1 MILPD
6 LSPLANH
13 LWQSTACVAA
23 VWLLTLALRQ
33 NRAGIRYWL
42 WLAASVKF
50 LIPFSLLVSAGAQ
63 LGWRQAPAIA
73 PPQFSTVLDQIG
85 RPFSISPSTVPPA
98 ASPASSPPPF
108 LLFGVWLCGVTI
120 VAVSWFRRWRS
131 IRAAQ
136 RAGESIDL
144 NLPIRAISTPAPMEP
159 GVFGIFRPIL
169 LLPEGITD
177 RLTPDQLQAVIAHEL
192 CHMRRRD
199 NLTAAIHLVVETIFW
214 FHPLL
219 WWIRA
224 RLAEERERA
233 CDEEVLGSG
242 SGPETYAEG
251 ILNVCKFFLESPP
264 CMAGVT
270 GADLKKR
277 IESILARPPVFN
289 LSLARKCLLVAAA
302 SVAIA
307 GPVAIGLMNV
317 PVSHAQSQ
325 AVIDVLPAFEVAS
338 VKPSPAGATERSLT
352 HQPGP
357 RLVTSNATVKM
368 LVFLAYQVM
377 PFQVS
382 GGPAWLQSDGF
393 DIEAKAA
400 DPKTTPHQF
409 RQMIQRLLAERFHLR
424 YHLET
429 KEAPV
434 YSLVVGKN
442 GTKLVAAKD
451 DDPEVSMRNGR
462 GEMTGVRA
470 TMSMF
475 AAALS
480 RPLDRKV
487 VDETGLTGA
496 YTFKLQFVPD
506 DNSVRTGED
515 VTAHFSEGPSLV
527 NALQQ
532 QLGLNLKPG
541 RAPVEVLVIDH
552 ADKPSAN

>member
-1 MILPD
+1 MIPPD
-6 LSPLANH
+6 LSPIANH
-13 LWQSTACVAA
+13 LWQSTVCVAA

-33 NRAGIRYWL
+33 NRAAVRYWL

-50 LIPFSLLVSAGAQ
+50 LVPFSALVGAGAQ
-63 LGWRQAPAIA
+63 FAWRTAPAIA
-73 PPQFSTVLDQIG
+73 PPQFSLVMDQIG
-85 RPFSISPSTVPPA
+85 RPFGASPSLAPPA
-98 ASPASSPPPF
+98 ASSASSPLPAI
-108 LLFGVWLCGVTI
+108 LFGVWLCGVAI
-120 VAVSWFRRWRS
+120 GGISWLRWWRS
-131 IRAAQ
+131 LRTAQ
-136 RAGESIDL
+136 RAATPLDL
-144 NLPIRAISTPAPMEP
+144 NLPILTMSTPAQMEP

-177 RLTPDQLQAVIAHEL
+177 RLTPDQMQAVIAHEL
-192 CHMRRRD
+192 CHVRRRD
-199 NLTAAIHLVVETIFW
+199 NLTAAIHLVVETLFW

-242 SGPETYAEG
+242 SRPEVYAEG
-251 ILNVCKFFLESPP
+251 ILSVCRFYLESPP

-277 IESILARPPVFN
+277 LESILARRPADN
-289 LSLARKCLLVAAA
+289 LTLVRKWLLASAGLVAI
-302 SVAIA
+302 VGPIA
-307 GPVAIGLMNV
+307 VGLMNA
-317 PVSHAQSQ
+317 PVSCAESP
-325 AVIDVLPAFEVAS
+325 AVIQALPAFEVAS
-338 VKPSPAGATERSLT
+338 VKPAPVGATERSLT
-352 HQPGP
+352 HKPGP

-409 RQMIQRLLAERFHLR
+409 QQMIQRLLAERFHLR

-429 KEAPV
+429 KEVPV
-434 YSLVVGKN
+434 YSLIVARS

-475 AAALS
+475 ATALS
-480 RPLDRKV
+480 RPLERKV

-532 QLGLNLKPG
+532 QLGLNLNPG